1 MLTPSGP
8 SAEPTFKTRCVL
20 SIFVKNFF
28 DGRLAV
34 SAERV
39 AGVTFLK
46 IFNKNGR
53 LTRDGGLSPL
63 RSDGV
68 TFLKMRPKNGRFT
81 RGPRSFSAPMFVL
94 FWGGLHGDSV
104 LFPLRCLFSKI
115 CLWAVYTGTPV
126 FFSTPPLVLFLGG
139 GVRFFSAFNAVL
151 FCTFVVGRAGRACLG
166 LPSVGFVNA
175 V

>member
-1 MLTPSGP
+1 M
-8 SAEPTFKTRCVL
+8 

-53 LTRDGGLSPL
+53 LTRGGGLSPL
-63 RSDGV
+63 R
-68 TFLKMRPKNGRFT
+68 
-81 RGPRSFSAPMFVL
+81 
-94 FWGGLHGDSV
+94 
-104 LFPLRCLFSKI
+104 CLFSPPI
-115 CLWAVYTGTPV
+115 ALASTLVLLSMRCCFVLLLYGAWWA
-126 FFSTPPLVLFLGG
+126 PLVM
-139 GVRFFSAFNAVL
+139 FFVMF
-151 FCTFVVGRAGRACLG
+151 GRWGAGLG

>member
-1 MLTPSGP
+1 M
-8 SAEPTFKTRCVL
+8 

-53 LTRDGGLSPL
+53 LTRDDGLS
-63 RSDGV
+63 
-68 TFLKMRPKNGRFT
+68 
-81 RGPRSFSAPMFVL
+81 
-94 FWGGLHGDSV
+94 
-104 LFPLRCLFSKI
+104 PLRCLFSPPI
-115 CLWAVYTGTPV
+115 AQA
-126 FFSTPPLVLFLGG
+126 STLVLLSMRCCFVLSLLGARG
-139 GVRFFSAFNAVL
+139 ALMF
-151 FCTFVVGRAGRACLG
+151 FVVFGRWGACLG

>member
-1 MLTPSGP
+1 MGDLHGDS
-8 SAEPTFKTRCVL
+8 VL
-20 SIFVKNFF
+20 SP
-28 DGRLAV
+28 L
-34 SAERV
+34 RV

-53 LTRDGGLSPL
+53 LTRG
-63 RSDGV
+63 
-68 TFLKMRPKNGRFT
+68 FC
-81 RGPRSFSAPMFVL
+81 SFSVA
-94 FWGGLHGDSV
+94 
-104 LFPLRCLFSKI
+104 LRWRYFSKNAPQK
-115 CLWAVYTGTPV
+115 WAVYTGTPV

-151 FCTFVVGRAGRACLG
+151 FCTFVVCALWAPLVMFFVVFVFGRWGAGLS